1 MILVNSMMSALKA
14 PASKELSAYLSK
26 SFIRVSHPTHGKKRP
41 LTSGLIERSDEM
53 VSAPFK
59 ASQISNVLFGDHICT
74 SAQMHLSLQLDKFE
88 SAIEKLKV
96 VDRFI
101 EVSPGRLK
109 KVENLKN
116 ASQKPRLKFHEDAF
130 ERGGRPSFPRSPQ
143 IASNDRITQP
153 KPNPLPE
160 AQPRESHERRIGL
173 SGSIPKRKQQISPR
187 TRKHSS
193 KAVLE
198 TNPRFVEEHVLVT
211 HSPKRSKETK
221 TASPPPRRSQEFRP
235 KKIAVF
241 SDAALH
247 ITHSEVIE
255 ACQAS
260 NLRKQALQEYMSSLD
275 SINEETKRIAKQK
288 KEELLAIFQQKKKL
302 VQENVTASRL
312 KIRKFL
318 RAMKSMLYKMLAWGI
333 SKERVAAADQLY
345 LETIIAGKALSRP
358 DAAAFLQAVRNH
370 ENSKVLE
377 LLEHDRS
384 LIFEYDK
391 VEAAD

>member
-1 MILVNSMMSALKA
+1 
-14 PASKELSAYLSK
+14 
-26 SFIRVSHPTHGKKRP
+26 
-41 LTSGLIERSDEM
+41 
-53 VSAPFK
+53 
-59 ASQISNVLFGDHICT
+59 
-74 SAQMHLSLQLDKFE
+74 
-88 SAIEKLKV
+88 
-96 VDRFI
+96 
-101 EVSPGRLK
+101 
-109 KVENLKN
+109 
-116 ASQKPRLKFHEDAF
+116 
-130 ERGGRPSFPRSPQ
+130 
-143 IASNDRITQP
+143 
-153 KPNPLPE
+153 
-160 AQPRESHERRIGL
+160 
-173 SGSIPKRKQQISPR
+173 
-187 TRKHSS
+187 
-193 KAVLE
+193 
-198 TNPRFVEEHVLVT
+198 
-211 HSPKRSKETK
+211 
-221 TASPPPRRSQEFRP
+221 
-235 KKIAVF
+235 
-241 SDAALH
+241 
-247 ITHSEVIE
+247 
-255 ACQAS
+255 
-260 NLRKQALQEYMSSLD
+260 MSSLD